1 MLLNKLSVFADFLQY
16 SVFHKQ
22 LFKVKRVEQYY
33 MPNCLL
39 CQLPKSEQKLQQP
52 KKLSLTLLF
61 LLVKLD
67 DLMPY

>member
-1 MLLNKLSVFADFLQY
+1 
-16 SVFHKQ
+16 
-22 LFKVKRVEQYY
+22 